1 MGKLNDLAKKAS
13 GVSAITEGKT
23 KLSTA
28 DVIKRF
34 PNGFTIS
41 AVDVFGT
48 GAEAYAVINIAEDAN
63 VYFFGG
69 KALTEMVNNFVNMC
83 GSVDE
88 VNTQLALE
96 PVKIKL
102 TQTKTKTNRDFTSFE
117 VI

>member
-1 MGKLNDLAKKAS
+1 MGKLSELAKKAS

-28 DVIKRF
+28 DVIKRW
-34 PNGFTIS
+34 PNGFTVS
-41 AVDVFGT
+41 AVDMFGT
-48 GAEAYAVINIAEDAN
+48 GTDAYAVLNVAEDPA

-69 KALTEMVNNFVNMC
+69 KALTEMVAGFLESC
-83 GSVDE
+83 GSIDE

-102 TQTKTKTNRDFTSFE
+102 TQTKTKGNRDFTSFE
-117 VI
+117 VV